1 MTAKKTALQNLV
13 DVAQMAVADFV
24 QLGHEEAV
32 ERGANG
38 GDGQYVGGH
47 SSSYPQARAAQRLAD
62 ALHAFQQEGIIVNRG
77 PVDHALRYAASLGHS
92 CCFADQCATDPKAK
106 PGSPLLTIVD
116 AIRALDPTICDGTAY
131 RGILDR
137 AGVPQKRWEVRIEM
151 EYIGE
156 GDEGEPWSEVL
167 AVMAHDADQAKWTAT
182 QLRRNRLTRE
192 MPDAEVSMTVGAPKE
207 APALD

>member
-1 MTAKKTALQNLV
+1 MTAKKTALQTLI

-32 ERGANG
+32 ERAANG

-77 PVDHALRYAASLGHS
+77 PVDHALRYAAGLGHS
-92 CCFADQCATDPKAK
+92 CCFVDQCATDPAAK
-106 PGSPLLTIVD
+106 PGSPLLTIVN
-116 AIRALDPTICDGTAY
+116 AIRALDPTIADGNTY
-131 RGILDR
+131 RDILDR
-137 AGVPQKRWEVRIEM
+137 AGVPKKRYEVPLEL

-156 GDEGEPWSEVL
+156 GDDGDPWSESLV
-167 AVMAHDADQAKWTAT
+167 VMAHDPESAKWMAT
-182 QLRRNRLTRE
+182 SLRRNRLTRE
-192 MPDAEVSMTVGAPKE
+192 SPNAEVSLVVGAPKE
-207 APALD
+207 APVG